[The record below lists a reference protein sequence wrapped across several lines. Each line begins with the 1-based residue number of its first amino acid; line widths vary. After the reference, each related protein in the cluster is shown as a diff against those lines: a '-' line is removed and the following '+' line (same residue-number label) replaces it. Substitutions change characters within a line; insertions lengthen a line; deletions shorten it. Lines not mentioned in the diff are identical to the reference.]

1 MHIDKLTAKAQ
12 KITIKLPWEI
22 TTIYS
27 EALRQSGHQ
36 SDDEEDEDD
45 IEAHEASV
53 QRLKVSFSPPALCLP
68 CLTNRF
74 RKLMKQPVK

>member
-1 MHIDKLTAKAQ
+1 MTV
-12 KITIKLPWEI
+12 
-22 TTIYS
+22 YS

-53 QRLKVSFSPPALCLP
+53 QRLKVSLIGPSFSTCLIS
-68 CLTNRF
+68 LSGS
-74 RKLMKQPVK
+74 

>member
-1 MHIDKLTAKAQ
+1 MTDGRLRLDKLTAKAQ

-27 EALRQSGHQ
+27 EVLKQSGHQ

-45 IEAHEASV
+45 IEAHEASI
-53 QRLKVSFSPPALCLP
+53 QRLKVRSVF
-68 CLTNRF
+68 LTLLI
-74 RKLMKQPVK
+74 LMYFASGS